1 MAETCIPW
9 GRLKDTIESLGI
21 VDDDPIAGID
31 IHNVQSDSEVVVVK
45 SLEGHMILDAGGRKE
60 NPCKLMA
67 AIEEL
72 VKYKIKILR
81 MDCQP

>member
-1 MAETCIPW
+1 MDDPCITW
-9 GRLKDTIESLGI
+9 KRFKDAIESLGI

-31 IHNVQSDSEVVVVK
+31 IHNVTSNSEIVVVK
-45 SLEGHMILDAGGRKE
+45 SLEGHMILDAGGRKR

-81 MDCQP
+81 END